1 MKDFSVIKIRIIL
14 YELHHFEEESG
25 PFHIKQSIYRKI
37 FYLFR
42 EEIFSASCLKRENSK
57 EGGTRRKGVWART
70 FQPVQCIWN
79 NFMVSRITKFHIF
92 SITVFIWTF
101 WQILIFWSGLYRG
114 ATDRNFWSGPVL
126 NLSFFLSWSRSPGPT
141 VMVRGSLVLITGY
154 YCEICRIVKY
164 SVWWLHLMC
173 DPLYFK
179 FLLCNSGYFTL
190 DFSCLFKLKLIH

>member
-42 EEIFSASCLKRENSK
+42 EETFSASRLKRENSK

-70 FQPVQCIWN
+70 FQPVQFIWN
-79 NFMVSRITKFHIF
+79 NFMVPKITKFHIF

-101 WQILIFWSGLYRG
+101 CRKILNQG
-114 ATDRNFWSGPVL
+114 ATFRNFWSWVGPVL
-126 NLSFFLSWSRSPGPT
+126 NFSICSVLDRLVQIHWQIICSRIYYRFATEILSVAVCSRY
-141 VMVRGSLVLITGY
+141 I
-154 YCEICRIVKY
+154 
-164 SVWWLHLMC
+164 SVANL
-173 DPLYFK
+173 
-179 FLLCNSGYFTL
+179 
-190 DFSCLFKLKLIH
+190 